1 MNSAPTKKPQI
12 CSFCVALILRCF
24 VLKIYT
30 HMLYVSKYV
39 CIFFQNFLKRENLN
53 FDQVKL
59 GLHGARALKSIFDK
73 YFSVTVLFTISAI
86 ILV

>member
-1 MNSAPTKKPQI
+1 MNSASTKKPQI

-39 CIFFQNFLKRENLN
+39 CIFFQKNLKRENLN
-53 FDQVKL
+53 FDQVKP
-59 GLHGARALKSIFDK
+59 GLHGAQAPNAISAS
-73 YFSVTVLFTISAI
+73 FSVYV
-86 ILV
+86 